1 MHEWQRAFTAGRQS
15 DNVSHHDTVQ
25 KESGGEVEEGEGSE
39 KKKKSNLTVKM
50 GEGPL

>member
-25 KESGGEVEEGEGSE
+25 KESGGEVEEGVRGV
-39 KKKKSNLTVKM
+39 KKRKRQI
-50 GEGPL
+50 

>member
-15 DNVSHHDTVQ
+15 DNVSHHDTVR

-39 KKKKSNLTVKM
+39 KKKEANLTVKI